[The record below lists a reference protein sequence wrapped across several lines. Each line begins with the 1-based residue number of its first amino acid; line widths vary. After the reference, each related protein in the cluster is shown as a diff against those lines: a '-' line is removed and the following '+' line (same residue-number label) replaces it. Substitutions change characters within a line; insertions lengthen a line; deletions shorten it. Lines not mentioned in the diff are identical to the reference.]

1 MALPLLLSFLGGGLA
16 KAGVLG
22 AAGSFLANPLIMS
35 AIGSGLGTAIET
47 GDIKKGLAS
56 APLPEANFLVA

>member
-22 AAGSFLANPLIMS
+22 AAGQV
-35 AIGSGLGTAIET
+35 GTVT
-47 GDIKKGLAS
+47 VS
-56 APLPEANFLVA
+56 MT